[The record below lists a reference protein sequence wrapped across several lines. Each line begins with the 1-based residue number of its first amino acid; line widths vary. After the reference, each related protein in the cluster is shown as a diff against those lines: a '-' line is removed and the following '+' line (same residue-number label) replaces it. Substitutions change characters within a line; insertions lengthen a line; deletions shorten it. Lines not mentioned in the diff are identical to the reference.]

1 MPERRFHVRGRVQ
14 GVGFRWWTL
23 AQAQRLGIAGT
34 VRNCPDGSVEVLAR
48 GTDEQL
54 ARLRRLLDRGP
65 DTAVVEGVDETEAS
79 GVPGEGFEIVHR

>member
-1 MPERRFHVRGRVQ
+1 VQ
-14 GVGFRWWTL
+14 GVGFRWWTH

-34 VRNCPDGSVEVLAR
+34 VRNCDDGSVEVLAR

-54 ARLRRLLDRGP
+54 TDLRRLLDRGP
-65 DTAVVEGVDETEAS
+65 DTAVVEAVDETETS